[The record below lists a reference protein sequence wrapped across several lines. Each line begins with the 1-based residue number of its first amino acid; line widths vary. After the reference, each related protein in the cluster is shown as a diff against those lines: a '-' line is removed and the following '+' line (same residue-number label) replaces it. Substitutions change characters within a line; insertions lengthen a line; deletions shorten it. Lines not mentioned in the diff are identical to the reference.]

1 MPTQDALQELQ
12 VYLQT
17 TSTMALLL
25 KILLS
30 LAVVIGLFILRYAFR
45 RFVAGRTSDAANR
58 YRWSKTSGYVMWGLI
73 VVLIIAIWL
82 EGFGDMA
89 TVIAIIG
96 AGFAIAMRDP
106 IVDLG
111 GWAYILWRKPL
122 RVGQRVGIDGVRGD
136 VVDIGPFV
144 FSLLELGDGISGPR
158 QSTGRIIQVPNA
170 YIFSYKLHNEN
181 MAFEFIWHEI
191 PVVVTFESNWQ
202 KAKLAL
208 EEIVQRHAGDFG
220 PKAEEQVR
228 MVNDQFMVRTG
239 AMRPVVFT
247 RVVDIGVELTMRF
260 LCEVRQPRVM
270 EHIIWEDV
278 LVAFADEPEIDF
290 AYPTTRFYDNRAE
303 GKSGAG
309 GPAESQQ

>member
-12 VYLQT
+12 IYLQT
-17 TSTMALLL
+17 TSTVSLLQ
-25 KILLS
+25 KVLLS
-30 LAVVIGLFILRYAFR
+30 LAVVIGLFIARYAFR
-45 RFVAGRTSDAANR
+45 RFVARRTTDPALR

-73 VVLIIAIWL
+73 ILMIVVIWL
-82 EGFGDMA
+82 EGFGNMA
-89 TVIAIIG
+89 TVVAILG
-96 AGFAIAMRDP
+96 AGLAIALRDP

-111 GWAYILWRKPL
+111 GWAYIVWRRPL

-144 FSLLELGDGISGPR
+144 FSMLELGDGISGPR

-170 YIFSYKLHNEN
+170 FIFTHKLINDN

-202 KAKLAL
+202 KAKGVL

-220 PKAEEQVR
+220 PAAEEQVR
-228 MVNDQFMVRTG
+228 MANDQFMVRTG

-278 LVAFADEPEIDF
+278 LAVFADEPDIDF
-290 AYPTTRFYDNRAE
+290 AYPTTRLYNNRAE
-303 GKSGAG
+303 GKPGTG
-309 GPAESQQ
+309 GPVASDQ